1 VPVSFVAGLDCPA
14 VLEVLPVA
22 LEGWSGFPDDC
33 AALPF
38 WLASLV
44 FLLQPTENATSNM
57 SEMHRVLMLPLVSSK
72 TADEM
77 CADSIRLRPN

>member
-1 VPVSFVAGLDCPA
+1 VPVSFVAGVDCPA

-22 LEGWSGFPDDC
+22 LGGWSGFPDDC

-44 FLLQPTENATSNM
+44 FLLQPTENATSSM
-57 SEMHRVLMLPLVSSK
+57 SEIHRVLIVTS
-72 TADEM
+72 
-77 CADSIRLRPN
+77 CCFFQNRR